1 MIFINENVNN
11 KLQWMNFF
19 INIGNKFFFA
29 KIEKKKRNRME
40 EIYVGLF
47 RKNRDMKWNVEVI
60 LQVRLHVSLLLNIF
74 QLYNIKII

>member
-47 RKNRDMKWNVEVI
+47 RKNRDMK
-60 LQVRLHVSLLLNIF
+60 
-74 QLYNIKII
+74 